1 MMMGWLL
8 GWRQSI
14 VLAIYGLADRN
25 SGKIAGLGHLATEP
39 VHRSPYLW
47 TGSQGARYL
56 WLSHV
61 ALEAQCDVAGAF
73 LPFSGLKEGFLPQPC
88 RVGDP
93 IRRGSLP
100 TRRDG
105 PLFALFR
112 AKMEF
117 PAEPLR
123 VGAPMRRGSP
133 PTRRG
138 GGFFAL
144 FQAKR
149 GSSATAMSRWRPNA
163 TWRSTN
169 TTWRALFR
177 PFPG

>member
-1 MMMGWLL
+1 MMMGWLS

-61 ALEAQCDVAGAF
+61 ALEAQCDVAHLQHDVVGVF
-73 LPFSGLKEGFLPQPC
+73 LPFFEPKEGVPPQPC
-88 RVGDP
+88 RVG
-93 IRRGSLP
+93 S
-100 TRRDG
+100 
-105 PLFALFR
+105 
-112 AKMEF
+112 
-117 PAEPLR
+117 
-123 VGAPMRRGSP
+123 PMRRGSP

-138 GGFFAL
+138 EGVFTL

-149 GSSATAMSRWRPNA
+149 EFLASAMSRWRPNA
-163 TWRSTN
+163 TWR
-169 TTWRALFR
+169 AAFR
-177 PFPG
+177 HFLS